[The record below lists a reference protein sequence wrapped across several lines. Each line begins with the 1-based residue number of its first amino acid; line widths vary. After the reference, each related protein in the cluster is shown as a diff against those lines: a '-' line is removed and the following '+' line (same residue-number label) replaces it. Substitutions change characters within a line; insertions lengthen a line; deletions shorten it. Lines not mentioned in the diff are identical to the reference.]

1 VLGNFCSSTHRGTL
15 CGGSDLYLG
24 MGSIFDW
31 GKMRALQLIDHMGYG
46 GAPVAVSNITKRLLD
61 KGIDVRVCA
70 LRKNN
75 IPVKLS
81 CSSYVLNSGRYSILR
96 AGLALRRLCKEKEI
110 DLIHAHLTHS
120 MGIACLFSKVP
131 VIAHEHGAVLGKGF
145 WCKLHRKMYEKF
157 HPAHTI
163 ACSNVLRDKIKSLGV
178 EKVTT
183 VGNPIDLDA
192 FEYNQTKPYF
202 KRFFRKI
209 LNYDYSCFVV
219 GYLGRLASNKNL
231 DSLIGCAAWLKI
243 RKHLLHGDR
252 KFRFL
257 MVGDGN
263 YRNMMEKLI
272 KRQNLEDMFKFYGQ
286 TEKPGRIVQA
296 FDCALQVAERGSF
309 GQAVLELMAA
319 RIPVVV
325 PPVGAFSE
333 IIEDR
338 VNGFIAEDTGGK
350 ALADAVLT
358 VANND
363 CGGILERAKQ
373 TAKRFEGEKQIQEII
388 RIYEDVL

>member
-1 VLGNFCSSTHRGTL
+1 
-15 CGGSDLYLG
+15 
-24 MGSIFDW
+24 
-31 GKMRALQLIDHMGYG
+31 MRVLQLIDHMGYG
-46 GAPVAVSNITKRLLD
+46 GAPIAVSNITRKLLD

-75 IPVKLS
+75 VPVKLS
-81 CSSYVLNSGRYSILR
+81 CSSYVLNSGKYSILR

-120 MGIACLFSKVP
+120 MGIACLFSRVP
-131 VIAHEHGAVLGKGF
+131 VIAHEHGSVIGKGF

-157 HPAHTI
+157 HLAHTI
-163 ACSNVLRDKIKSLGV
+163 ACSNVLRDKIRSLGV

-183 VGNPIDLDA
+183 IGNPIDLDA
-192 FEYNQTKPYF
+192 FEYNQTKSYF
-202 KRFFRKI
+202 RWFFRRI
-209 LNYDYSCFVV
+209 LNFDDSHFVV
-219 GYLGRLASNKNL
+219 GYLGRLANNKNL
-231 DSLIGCAAWLKI
+231 DSLIECAAWLKL
-243 RKHLLHGDR
+243 RKHLLHGNR

-257 MVGDGN
+257 LVGDGS

-272 KRQNLEDMFKFYGQ
+272 DRHNLSEMFTFYGQ
-286 TEKPGRIVQA
+286 SEKPGRIVQA

-338 VNGFIAEDTGGK
+338 VNGFIAEDTGGR
-350 ALADAVLT
+350 ALSGAVLT
-358 VANND
+358 VANNH
-363 CGGILERAKQ
+363 CNGILDRAQETAKQ
-373 TAKRFEGEKQIQEII
+373 FEGEEQIQKTI
-388 RIYEDVL
+388 RIYEKVVNG